1 MRKNMRKICSILLA
15 AGMLLPTGAER
26 AVQAAETASDVEL
39 KDGQRIASIRVLSIV
54 GNELTYYEETTE
66 ETTEEATEQ
75 SAEEATEKSSEEVTE
90 KSAEEAEETS
100 EETAEKPSEAPTE
113 EASEEPAEKTTEE
126 ASEKSSEQQSEQ
138 PAEASTE
145 QLPEKSSE
153 ESSEQSAEASTE
165 QSSKQPPERPTEGM
179 PEGFSP
185 DNMKNFNPGKMQEE
199 GTTTY
204 LPVAVTVHT
213 DTGEKMTFSILEE
226 GDELEVLMEETESGE
241 MILEIWM
248 KSTEGDS
255 DE

>member
-1 MRKNMRKICSILLA
+1 MRKNLRKICSILLA
-15 AGMLLPTGAER
+15 AGILLPAGAER

-66 ETTEEATEQ
+66 Q
-75 SAEEATEKSSEEVTE
+75 SSEKS
-90 KSAEEAEETS
+90 
-100 EETAEKPSEAPTE
+100 
-113 EASEEPAEKTTEE
+113 TEE
-126 ASEKSSEQQSEQ
+126 ASEKPSEQQSEQ

-145 QLPEKSSE
+145 Q
-153 ESSEQSAEASTE
+153 SSEQSSE
-165 QSSKQPPERPTEGM
+165 QPPERPTEGM
-179 PEGFSP
+179 PEGSPP
-185 DNMKNFNPGKMQEE
+185 DNMGDFNPGKMQEE